1 MTTNAKTKLTDR
13 QSIVHILLGILVF
26 GSIWGLS
33 EVALGGGLSAAHF
46 PYSSGLLTG
55 IGMAL
60 MGMALVIH
68 KKPAMLIGIGLVTVL
83 VKLLAVPIL
92 HISVICKANSCL
104 AVFTEAVALS
114 LVAFLLMTEMGK
126 GVHARMGSGAMAAII
141 ASVGFY
147 FIGMQVAPC
156 KYLLSF
162 SPVGFIVTEGLIWAA
177 FSAIL
182 LPLGYLAG
190 MKLEAKAFPLLTRKM
205 PLYYATTVATV
216 VICWGVSAIAIAS
229 GL

>member
-1 MTTNAKTKLTDR
+1 MTEVAQNKL
-13 QSIVHILLGILVF
+13 SNLPGLVHLFIGILVF
-26 GSIWGLS
+26 GSVWGLS
-33 EVALGGGLSAAHF
+33 EVALGGGLQVANF
-46 PYSSGLLTG
+46 PYRAGLLTG
-55 IGMAL
+55 VGIAI
-60 MGMALVIH
+60 MGVALVIY

-92 HISVICKANSCL
+92 HISVMCKANSCI

-114 LVAFLLMTEMGK
+114 LVAFLLMSEMGK
-126 GVHARMGSGAMAAII
+126 SVYARMGTGALAGIV

-162 SPVGFIVTEGLIWAA
+162 TPGGFIVTEGLIWAA

-182 LPLGYLAG
+182 LPLGYLVG
-190 MKLEAKAFPLLTRKM
+190 EKLAAMNSQVLTRR
-205 PLYYATTVATV
+205 PIYYAASASTVLF
-216 VICWGVSAIAIAS
+216 CWGVSALAIAA

>member
-1 MTTNAKTKLTDR
+1 MVTEVNQNKLSSVPVLVR
-13 QSIVHILLGILVF
+13 LAIGIIVF

-33 EVALGGGLSAAHF
+33 EVALGGGLQAANF
-46 PYSSGLLTG
+46 PYRAGLLTG
-55 IGMAL
+55 IGIAIMGTAL
-60 MGMALVIH
+60 AIY

-92 HISVICKANSCL
+92 HISVMCKANSCI

-114 LVAFLLMTEMGK
+114 LVAFLLMSKMGES
-126 GVHARMGSGAMAAII
+126 VHARIGAGASAAIL

-147 FIGMQVAPC
+147 FVGMQVAPC
-156 KYLLSF
+156 QYLLSF
-162 SPVGFIVTEGLIWAA
+162 TPGGFIVTEGLIWAA

-190 MKLEAKAFPLLTRKM
+190 EKLAAINSQVLTRR
-205 PLYYATTVATV
+205 PIYYITSASTVLF
-216 VICWGVSAIAIAS
+216 CWGVSALAIAA